1 MDAPLIHN
9 DHPPSDSLRWGHFWL
24 RKWIELIRCRQL
36 GVAKWHFLAQTYLV
50 LGTVYNIKLSKY
62 FKTDNRQEP
71 LNNLGIS
78 RGSYYLSHPLLGP

>member
-1 MDAPLIHN
+1 MRLLYITTTPLRIHFVGV
-9 DHPPSDSLRWGHFWL
+9 SFGWES
-24 RKWIELIRCRQL
+24 ELDFIVCRQL
-36 GVAKWHFLAQTYLV
+36 CAVKWHFLAQTYLV